1 MSVGK
6 HSGWDAALRIIEA
19 LRAGGHRALLA
30 GGCVRD
36 RLLNLTPKDYDVAT
50 DATPAQVVEVFPRAR
65 LVGAA
70 FGVVMVR
77 KFGHDVEVA
86 TFRADGT
93 YSDGRRPDEVVF
105 GDEVQD
111 ARRRD
116 FTVNGM
122 YFDPIEE
129 RVIDYVGGQE
139 DLRAGVLRTI
149 GEPARR
155 FAEDHLRMLRAV
167 RFAARLGFQLEPR
180 TLAEILRLAP
190 RLRDISPERIWQELE
205 RIITAPTRTVGWDL
219 LCVTGLRPHVSAAW
233 EANDADDRTIAAR
246 LAALPAELVDS
257 ELALAVLL
265 VGRAVPQVRTICR
278 ELRLSNRQAAAV
290 LWLVDSLDAA
300 RDEVALDLA
309 ALKRLMSGGKWDNLC
324 TLLHADLTARHMDVS
339 PWQRLCARA
348 ARIPAEEIAPPPL
361 LNGDRLKELG
371 MTAGRRFGE
380 ILRNV
385 YTAQLNETVR
395 TGSEAESLAR
405 RLIAGPES

>member
-19 LRAGGHRALLA
+19 LRARGHRALLA

-50 DATPAQVVEVFPRAR
+50 DATPAQVVRVFPRAR

-105 GDEVQD
+105 GDETQD

-122 YFDPIEE
+122 YFDPIEG

-155 FAEDHLRMLRAV
+155 LAEDHLRMLRAV
-167 RFAARLGFQLEPR
+167 RFAARLGFQLESG
-180 TLAEILRLAP
+180 TLAEIRRLAH

-205 RIITAPTRTVGWDL
+205 FIITAPTRTVGWNL
-219 LCVTGLRPHVSAAW
+219 LCVTGLRPHVAAAW
-233 EANDADDRTIAAR
+233 EANDADDATIAAR
-246 LAALPAELVDS
+246 LAALPAKPVDS

-265 VGRAVPQVRTICR
+265 VGRAMPQVRAICR

-290 LWLVDSLDAA
+290 LWLVGSLDAVRSEA
-300 RDEVALDLA
+300 ALDLA
-309 ALKRLMSGGKWDNLC
+309 ALKRLMSGGDWSNLC
-324 TLLHADLTARHMDVS
+324 ALLHADLTARHVDTS

-371 MTAGRRFGE
+371 MPAGRRFGE

-395 TGSEAESLAR
+395 TSAEAESLAR